1 MRKIAFACL
10 VAGMVVCGSANAL
23 QSLSTSASAWK
34 VQSYPT
40 GIVAFFTGSACTN
53 GLLTTDTAESSDRIK
68 QFYATVLSAKAMSAK
83 VTVDYD
89 VSGAQCIVRTFGI
102 DVQ

>member
-1 MRKIAFACL
+1 M
-10 VAGMVVCGSANAL
+10 AGMAVCGAANAV
-23 QSLSTSASAWK
+23 QSLSTPATAWK

-40 GIVAFFTGSACTN
+40 GIVVFFTGSACAN
-53 GLLTTDTAESSDRIK
+53 GLLTTDTAETSDRIK

-89 VSGAQCIVRTFGI
+89 ISGSQCIVRTFGI

>member
-10 VAGMVVCGSANAL
+10 AAGMTICGAANAV
-23 QSLSTSASAWK
+23 QTLSTPATAWK
-34 VQSYPT
+34 VQNYPS
-40 GIVAFFTGSACTN
+40 GIVAYFTGSACAN
-53 GLLTTDTAESSDRIK
+53 GLLTTDTTETSDRIK

-89 VSGAQCIVRTFGI
+89 VSGPQCIVRTFGV

>member
-1 MRKIAFACL
+1 MRKTRFACL
-10 VAGMVVCGSANAL
+10 VAGMALCGAANAV
-23 QSLSTSASAWK
+23 QSLSTSATAWK

-40 GIVAFFTGSACTN
+40 GIVAFFTGSACAN
-53 GLLTTDTAESSDRIK
+53 GLLTTDTAETSDRIK
-68 QFYATVLSAKAMSAK
+68 QFYATVLSAKAISAR
-83 VTVDYD
+83 VTGDYE